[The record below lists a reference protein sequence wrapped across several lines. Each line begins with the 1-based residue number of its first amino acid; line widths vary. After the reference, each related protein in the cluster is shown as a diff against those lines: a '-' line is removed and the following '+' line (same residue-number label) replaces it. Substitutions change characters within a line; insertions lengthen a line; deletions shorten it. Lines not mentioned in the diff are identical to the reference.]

1 MNRRRE
7 QRIRI
12 VSIGL
17 SIIIILGIVY
27 YFGVY
32 KVTEKMWKQYDIE
45 ELEDELL
52 LYKVKRNK
60 LNTMK
65 EEIEVHK
72 EKNIGVMKP
81 YNNLQKE
88 MIELNKIFEHVSD
101 YQFYFDD
108 PTSDG
113 KVVRRGITI
122 TFHASSYQSA
132 KKIIKELYQFPYKS
146 KLHKISIND
155 TSSDS
160 GIRKTK
166 DVDVSLEITVYESI
180 TENSNVAGLQKY
192 ESQDENKD
200 DSEDES

>member
-12 VSIGL
+12 VSIGF

-132 KKIIKELYQFPYKS
+132 KKLLRNYINFHIKANYI
-146 KLHKISIND
+146 KL
-155 TSSDS
+155 
-160 GIRKTK
+160 
-166 DVDVSLEITVYESI
+166 V
-180 TENSNVAGLQKY
+180 
-192 ESQDENKD
+192 
-200 DSEDES
+200 